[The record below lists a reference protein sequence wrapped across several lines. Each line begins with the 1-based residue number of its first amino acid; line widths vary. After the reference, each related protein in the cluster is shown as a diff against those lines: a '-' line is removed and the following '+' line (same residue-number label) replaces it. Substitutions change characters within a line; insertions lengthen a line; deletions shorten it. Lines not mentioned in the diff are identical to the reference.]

1 MLLLPLMWALHRPL
15 ILGTNMLVGNGIRLR
30 QLRIKPEPCERKG
43 PKGFEEIT
51 KARPP
56 ARPNTHARM
65 LAHTRTRTADTCRSM
80 CVCRTH
86 VPARPAPVRALTK
99 SDSSRAA

>member
-56 ARPNTHARM
+56 APTHARM
-65 LAHTRTRTADTCRSM
+65 LAHTRTRIADTCRSM